1 MRNECRSDGYSPEL
15 GVHSEC
21 DVRHLADD
29 VSSIAGFQGHLT
41 EAKAATYRA
50 ASSINK
56 QSLGAF
62 LDRREKEKFNPSQ

>member
-1 MRNECRSDGYSPEL
+1 MSIQRLQP
-15 GVHSEC
+15 GVGGDSER

-41 EAKAATYRA
+41 EAKTATYCA
-50 ASSINK
+50 GSFINK

-62 LDRREKEKFNPSQ
+62 LDQREKGKFNPGK

>member
-1 MRNECRSDGYSPEL
+1 MQP
-15 GVHSEC
+15 GVGRHSEC

-41 EAKAATYRA
+41 EAKSATYCA
-50 ASSINK
+50 ESFINK

-62 LDRREKEKFNPSQ
+62 WDQREKGKFNPGK